1 MFLEH
6 LTASGMDSFLTLM
19 EEVMS
24 DGDIL
29 DNMVNQDMNE
39 EENTVEDDELDEF
52 VEDNDEEED
61 NKTDAEEYMDD
72 LIEKEIEVSEDE
84 EIH

>member
-6 LTASGMDSFLTLM
+6 LTATGMDSFLTLM

-61 NKTDAEEYMDD
+61 NMTDAEEYMDD
-72 LIEKEIEVSEDE
+72 LLEKGIKDSEGE
-84 EIH
+84 EID

>member
-6 LTASGMDSFLTLM
+6 LTATGMDSFLTLM

-29 DNMVNQDMNE
+29 DMINQDTDE

-61 NKTDAEEYMDD
+61 NMTDAEEYMDD
-72 LIEKEIEVSEDE
+72 LLEKGIKDSEGE
-84 EIH
+84 EID

>member
-1 MFLEH
+1 ME
-6 LTASGMDSFLTLM
+6 SFLTLM

-29 DNMVNQDMNE
+29 DMINQNIDE

-52 VEDNDEEED
+52 VEANDEEED
-61 NKTDAEEYMDD
+61 NATDAEEYMDD
-72 LIEKEIEVSEDE
+72 LLEKKLKDSEDE
-84 EIH
+84 DIH

>member
-29 DNMVNQDMNE
+29 DMINPDTDE

-61 NKTDAEEYMDD
+61 NATDAEEYMDD
-72 LIEKEIEVSEDE
+72 LLEKKLKDSEDE

>member
-6 LTASGMDSFLTLM
+6 LTASEMDSFLTLM

-61 NKTDAEEYMDD
+61 NMTDAEEYMDD
-72 LIEKEIEVSEDE
+72 LLEKGIKDSEGE
-84 EIH
+84 EID

>member
-1 MFLEH
+1 
-6 LTASGMDSFLTLM
+6 MDSFLTLM

-61 NKTDAEEYMDD
+61 NATDAEEYMDD
-72 LIEKEIEVSEDE
+72 LIEKKIKDSEDE

>member
-6 LTASGMDSFLTLM
+6 LTASGMESFLTLM

-29 DNMVNQDMNE
+29 DMINQNIDE

-52 VEDNDEEED
+52 VEANDEEED
-61 NKTDAEEYMDD
+61 NATDAEEYMDD
-72 LIEKEIEVSEDE
+72 LLEKKLKDSEDE
-84 EIH
+84 DIH

>member
-29 DNMVNQDMNE
+29 DMINPDTDE

>member
-6 LTASGMDSFLTLM
+6 LTATGMDSFLTLM

-29 DNMVNQDMNE
+29 DMINPDKDE

-61 NKTDAEEYMDD
+61 NTTDAEEYMDD
-72 LIEKEIEVSEDE
+72 LIEKEIEDSKDE

>member
-6 LTASGMDSFLTLM
+6 LTASEMDSFLTLM

-52 VEDNDEEED
+52 VEDNDEEDGEE
-61 NKTDAEEYMDD
+61 TDAEEHMDD
-72 LIEKEIEVSEDE
+72 LIEKKLKDLEDE

>member
-6 LTASGMDSFLTLM
+6 LTATGMDSFLTLM

-29 DNMVNQDMNE
+29 DMINPDKDE

-61 NKTDAEEYMDD
+61 NMTDAEEYMDD
-72 LIEKEIEVSEDE
+72 LIEKEIEDSKDE

>member
-6 LTASGMDSFLTLM
+6 LTETGMDSFLTLM

-29 DNMVNQDMNE
+29 DMINPDKDE

-61 NKTDAEEYMDD
+61 NMTDAEEYMDD
-72 LIEKEIEVSEDE
+72 LIEKEIEDSKDE

>member
-6 LTASGMDSFLTLM
+6 LTATGMDSFLTLM

-29 DNMVNQDMNE
+29 DMMNQDTDE

-61 NKTDAEEYMDD
+61 NMTDAEEYMDD
-72 LIEKEIEVSEDE
+72 LLEKKLKDSEDE
-84 EIH
+84 EMH

>member
-6 LTASGMDSFLTLM
+6 LTATGMDSFLTLM
-19 EEVMS
+19 EEVMN

-29 DNMVNQDMNE
+29 DMINQNTDE

-52 VEDNDEEED
+52 VEANDEEED
-61 NKTDAEEYMDD
+61 NMTDAEEYMDD
-72 LIEKEIEVSEDE
+72 LLEKGIKDSEGE
-84 EIH
+84 EID

>member
-29 DNMVNQDMNE
+29 DMINPDTDE
-39 EENTVEDDELDEF
+39 EKNTVEDDELDEF

-61 NKTDAEEYMDD
+61 NMTDAEEYMDD
-72 LIEKEIEVSEDE
+72 LLEKGIKDSEGE
-84 EIH
+84 EID

>member
-29 DNMVNQDMNE
+29 DMINPDTDE

-61 NKTDAEEYMDD
+61 NTTDAEEYMDD

>member
-1 MFLEH
+1 
-6 LTASGMDSFLTLM
+6 MDSFLTLM

-29 DNMVNQDMNE
+29 DMINPDTDE
-39 EENTVEDDELDEF
+39 EKNTVEDDELDEF

-61 NKTDAEEYMDD
+61 NMTDAEEYMDD

>member
-6 LTASGMDSFLTLM
+6 LTATGMDSFLTLM

-29 DNMVNQDMNE
+29 DMINQDINE

-61 NKTDAEEYMDD
+61 NATDAEEYMDD
-72 LIEKEIEVSEDE
+72 LIEKKIKDSEDE

>member
-29 DNMVNQDMNE
+29 DNMVNQ

-52 VEDNDEEED
+52 VEDNDEEDDEE
-61 NKTDAEEYMDD
+61 TDAEEHMDD
-72 LIEKEIEVSEDE
+72 LIEKKLKDLEDE

>member
-29 DNMVNQDMNE
+29 DMINPDTDE
-39 EENTVEDDELDEF
+39 EKNTVEDDELDEF

-61 NKTDAEEYMDD
+61 NMTDAEEYMDD

>member
-6 LTASGMDSFLTLM
+6 LTATGMDSFLTLM

-29 DNMVNQDMNE
+29 DMINPDTDE
-39 EENTVEDDELDEF
+39 EKNTVEDDELDEF

-61 NKTDAEEYMDD
+61 NMTDAEEYMDD
-72 LIEKEIEVSEDE
+72 LIKKEIEVSEDE

>member
-29 DNMVNQDMNE
+29 DMINPDTDE

-61 NKTDAEEYMDD
+61 NATDAEEYMDD
-72 LIEKEIEVSEDE
+72 LIEKKIKDSEDE

>member
-6 LTASGMDSFLTLM
+6 LTVTGMDSFLTLM

-29 DNMVNQDMNE
+29 DMINQDTDE

-61 NKTDAEEYMDD
+61 NMTDAEEYMDD
-72 LIEKEIEVSEDE
+72 LLEKGIKDSEGE
-84 EIH
+84 EID

>member
-6 LTASGMDSFLTLM
+6 LTATGMDSFLTLM

-29 DNMVNQDMNE
+29 DMINQDTDE

-61 NKTDAEEYMDD
+61 NTTDAEEYMDD
-72 LIEKEIEVSEDE
+72 LLEKGIKDSEGE
-84 EIH
+84 EID

>member
-6 LTASGMDSFLTLM
+6 LTATGMDSFLTLM

-29 DNMVNQDMNE
+29 DMINQDTDE

-52 VEDNDEEED
+52 VEANDEEED
-61 NKTDAEEYMDD
+61 NMTDAEEYMDD
-72 LIEKEIEVSEDE
+72 LLEKKLEESEDE
-84 EIH
+84 EIR

>member
-6 LTASGMDSFLTLM
+6 LTATGMDSFLTLM

-29 DNMVNQDMNE
+29 DMINQNTDE

-61 NKTDAEEYMDD
+61 NMTDAEEYMDD
-72 LIEKEIEVSEDE
+72 LLEKGIKDSEGE
-84 EIH
+84 EID

>member
-6 LTASGMDSFLTLM
+6 LTATGMDSFLTLM

-29 DNMVNQDMNE
+29 DMINQNTDE

-61 NKTDAEEYMDD
+61 NMTDAEEYMDD
-72 LIEKEIEVSEDE
+72 LLEKNLKDSEDE
-84 EIH
+84 EMH

>member
-6 LTASGMDSFLTLM
+6 LTASEMDSFLTLM

-29 DNMVNQDMNE
+29 DMINPDKDE

-52 VEDNDEEED
+52 VEDNDEEDDEE
-61 NKTDAEEYMDD
+61 TDAEEHMDD
-72 LIEKEIEVSEDE
+72 LIEKKLKDLEDE

>member
-6 LTASGMDSFLTLM
+6 LTATGMDSFLTLM

-29 DNMVNQDMNE
+29 DMINPDTDE

-61 NKTDAEEYMDD
+61 NMTDAEEYMDD
-72 LIEKEIEVSEDE
+72 LLEKGIKDSEGE
-84 EIH
+84 EID

>member
-6 LTASGMDSFLTLM
+6 LTATGMDSFLTLM

-29 DNMVNQDMNE
+29 DMINQNIDE

-52 VEDNDEEED
+52 VEANDEEED
-61 NKTDAEEYMDD
+61 NATDAEEYMDD
-72 LIEKEIEVSEDE
+72 LLEKKLEESEDE

>member
-61 NKTDAEEYMDD
+61 NATDAEEYMDD
-72 LIEKEIEVSEDE
+72 LIEKKIKDSEDE

>member
-6 LTASGMDSFLTLM
+6 LTASGMESFLTLM

-29 DNMVNQDMNE
+29 DMINPDKDE

-61 NKTDAEEYMDD
+61 NMTDAEEYMDD
-72 LIEKEIEVSEDE
+72 LIEKKIEDSEDE

>member
-6 LTASGMDSFLTLM
+6 LTATGMDSFLTLM

-29 DNMVNQDMNE
+29 DMINPDTDE
-39 EENTVEDDELDEF
+39 EKNTVEDDELDEF
-52 VEDNDEEED
+52 VEANDEEED
-61 NKTDAEEYMDD
+61 NMTDAEEYMDD
-72 LIEKEIEVSEDE
+72 LLEKKLEESEDE
-84 EIH
+84 EIR

>member
-6 LTASGMDSFLTLM
+6 LTATGMDSFLTLM

-29 DNMVNQDMNE
+29 DMINQDTDE

-61 NKTDAEEYMDD
+61 DMTDAEEYMDD
-72 LIEKEIEVSEDE
+72 LLEKDIKDSEGE
-84 EIH
+84 EID

>member
-6 LTASGMDSFLTLM
+6 LTATGMDSFLTLM

-29 DNMVNQDMNE
+29 DMINPDKDE

-61 NKTDAEEYMDD
+61 NMTDAEEYMDY
-72 LIEKEIEVSEDE
+72 LIEKKIEDSEDE

>member
-6 LTASGMDSFLTLM
+6 LTSSEMDSFLTLM

-29 DNMVNQDMNE
+29 DMINQDINE

-61 NKTDAEEYMDD
+61 NATDAEEYMDD
-72 LIEKEIEVSEDE
+72 LIEKKIKDSEDE